1 MKNVMCGGFV
11 AVVLATSAVAG
22 AQDHKMDDKMAKMKS
37 EMSYTGCVERTPD
50 GGFTLGHAMAS
61 SAATKKSMARDS
73 MAKESMAKD
82 GMAKNSMSH
91 DSMSHDSMMKDST
104 ASTLGLA
111 GMSVDLAK
119 HVGHK
124 VTVTGE
130 AGDTMGGLA
139 TFNVKSI
146 KMVGSSCS

>member
-11 AVVLATSAVAG
+11 AVVLAMAPVVG
-22 AQDHKMDDKMAKMKS
+22 AQDHKMDDKMNKMKS
-37 EMSYTGCVERTPD
+37 EMSYTGCIAQSPD

-61 SAATKKSMARDS
+61 SAPTKKSMARDS

-82 GMAKNSMSH
+82 SMAH
-91 DSMSHDSMMKDST
+91 DAMMKDAM

-111 GMSVDLAK
+111 STSVDLAK

-124 VTVTGE
+124 VTVKGV
-130 AGDTMGGLA
+130 AGDTMGGMA
-139 TFNVKSI
+139 AFNVKSI
-146 KMVGSSCS
+146 KMVAASCS

>member
-11 AVVLATSAVAG
+11 AVVLAMAPVVG
-22 AQDHKMDDKMAKMKS
+22 AQDHKMDDKMNKMKS
-37 EMSYTGCVERTPD
+37 EMSYTGCIERSPD

-61 SAATKKSMARDS
+61 SATT
-73 MAKESMAKD
+73 KESMAKD
-82 GMAKNSMSH
+82 AMAK
-91 DSMSHDSMMKDST
+91 DSMAHDSMMKDAM

-111 GMSVDLAK
+111 STSVDLAK

-124 VTVTGE
+124 VTVKGV
-130 AGDTMGGLA
+130 AGDTMGGMA

-146 KMVGSSCS
+146 KMVGASCS

>member
-11 AVVLATSAVAG
+11 AVVLAVSAVAG
-22 AQDHKMDDKMAKMKS
+22 AQDHKMDDKMNKMKS
-37 EMSYTGCVERTPD
+37 EMSYTGCIERSPD

-61 SAATKKSMARDS
+61 SATTKKSMAHDS
-73 MAKESMAKD
+73 MAKEPMAKGSMA
-82 GMAKNSMSH
+82 
-91 DSMSHDSMMKDST
+91 HDSMMKDAM

-111 GMSVDLAK
+111 STSVDLAK

-124 VTVTGE
+124 VTVKGV
-130 AGDTMGGLA
+130 AGDTMGGMA

-146 KMVGSSCS
+146 KMVGASCS

>member
-11 AVVLATSAVAG
+11 AVVLAMAPVVG
-22 AQDHKMDDKMAKMKS
+22 AQDHKMDDKMNKMKS
-37 EMSYTGCVERTPD
+37 EMSYTGCIEQSPD

-61 SAATKKSMARDS
+61 SATTKKSMTGDS

-82 GMAKNSMSH
+82 SMAH
-91 DSMSHDSMMKDST
+91 DPTMKDAM

-111 GMSVDLAK
+111 STSVDLAK

-124 VTVTGE
+124 VTVKGV
-130 AGDTMGGLA
+130 AGDTMGGMA

-146 KMVGSSCS
+146 KMVGASCS